1 MDASIHICK
10 ATSADAG
17 IISRIVERSIRVG
30 CALDHRNDPRT
41 VATWTHN
48 KTIEHVQPW
57 LSDPRLYLNI
67 ALLHDKPVGVAMAA
81 ISGKVAFCYVQPE
94 WFRRGVGQALVHDLE
109 AWLITQGVPQARLNS
124 TRTGEAFYRRLGYR
138 VCAEAFTVSGLHAIP
153 MHKAL
158 SPSSWKADRGSKSL
172 RR

>member
-10 ATSADAG
+10 ATAADAG

-57 LSDPRLYLNI
+57 LADSRLYLNI
-67 ALLHDKPVGVAMAA
+67 ALLQDKPIGVAMAA

-94 WFRRGVGQALVHDLE
+94 WFRRGAGQAG
-109 AWLITQGVPQARLNS
+109 A
-124 TRTGEAFYRRLGYR
+124 
-138 VCAEAFTVSGLHAIP
+138 
-153 MHKAL
+153 
-158 SPSSWKADRGSKSL
+158 
-172 RR
+172 